1 MPDEPDHH
9 GLPEAVAPSWV
20 RLDPEDRVTGMN
32 RPAEALFG
40 VPREQVLG
48 RSLWDVFPHARDH
61 DFGPAYAQAR
71 CTGEPVAFEA
81 WGTTVH
87 RWLSVHAVPEGEA
100 LHVHLLDATERRL
113 AQEELQRT
121 VERLELLGAVSE
133 LLSHGSGQGIA
144 VGELAHLVVPEL
156 ADWCTVTL
164 VQTGRLRR
172 TLGFAHRDPELD
184 PVLERYAGYQAATMS
199 REAAIAVCLR
209 TGQEVFVPA
218 LPPLADWVG
227 DAEARALLEVLT
239 PASVLVVP
247 LNAGGRTL
255 GAMALVRTDPAAE
268 RTEAEVETARE
279 VARRAGLA
287 LDNARLYGEQAEL
300 SSALQ
305 RSLLTAPPSPPG
317 VELAVRY
324 VSAAVEARIGGD
336 WYDAFRQRDGST
348 VLVIGDVIGHDSR
361 AAAAMG
367 QVRGLV
373 RGIAHATGHPPAEV
387 LTSVDEAVEG
397 LELATSATAVV
408 ARLDPWA
415 GCSDTSGVPA
425 AAARRLVWSNAG
437 HPPPLLRRP
446 DGTAVVLEDDE
457 TDLLL
462 GIDPGTPRRERST
475 DLPPGSTV
483 LLFTDGLVERRG
495 TSLDAGLEDLR
506 AALELEGHLP
516 LEELCDAVL
525 ARVLPEEPEDDVAL
539 LALRVVAHR

>member
-1 MPDEPDHH
+1 MPEQHQHELPDA
-9 GLPEAVAPSWV
+9 LAPSWV
-20 RLDPEDRVTGMN
+20 RLDAQDRVTGMN

-40 VPREQVLG
+40 MPRAEVLG
-48 RSLWDVFPHARDH
+48 RSLWDFFPYARDH
-61 DFGPAYAQAR
+61 DFGPAYAEAR
-71 CTGEPVAFEA
+71 RTGTPLAFEA
-81 WGTTVH
+81 WGTAVH
-87 RWLSVHAVPEGEA
+87 RWLSVHVVPEGDA
-100 LHVHLLDATERRL
+100 LHLHLLDVTELRR
-113 AQEELQRT
+113 AQEELLST
-121 VERLELLGAVSE
+121 VRRLELLGAVSE
-133 LLSHGSGQGIA
+133 LLSHGSDQGIA

-199 REAAIAVCLR
+199 REAAVAVVLR
-209 TGQEVFVPA
+209 TGREVFVPA

-227 DAEARALLEVLT
+227 DSDARALLEVLA

-255 GAMALVRTDPAAE
+255 GAMALVRTDPGAG

-300 SSALQ
+300 NAALQ
-305 RSLLTAPPSPPG
+305 RSLLTAPPSPRG
-317 VELAVRY
+317 AQLAVRY

-373 RGIAHATGHPPAEV
+373 RGIAHATGQSPARV

-408 ARLDPWA
+408 ARLEPWP
-415 GCSDTSGVPA
+415 GCADVPA
-425 AAARRLVWSNAG
+425 DAPRRLVWSNAG
-437 HPPPLLRRP
+437 HPPPMLLRP
-446 DGTAVVLEDDE
+446 DGSAVVLEDAE

-462 GIDPGTPRRERST
+462 GIDPGTSRRERT
-475 DLPPGSTV
+475 AELAPGSTV

-495 TSLDAGLEDLR
+495 TSLDTGLEDLR
-506 AALELEGHLP
+506 QALEAEGHLP

-525 ARVLPEEPEDDVAL
+525 ARVLPEEPDDDVAV
-539 LALRVVAHR
+539 LALRVAAAG

>member
-1 MPDEPDHH
+1 VPDQHQHDLPD
-9 GLPEAVAPSWV
+9 AVAPSWV
-20 RLDPEDRVTGMN
+20 RLDSEDRVTGMN
-32 RPAEALFG
+32 RPAEVLFG
-40 VPREQVLG
+40 MPRAQVLG
-48 RSLWDVFPHARDH
+48 RSLWDFFPYSRDH
-61 DFGPAYAQAR
+61 DFGPAYAEAR
-71 CTGEPVAFEA
+71 RTGTPLVFEA

-87 RWLSVHAVPEGEA
+87 RWLSVHVVPEGDA
-100 LHVHLLDATERRL
+100 LHLHLLDVTERRR
-113 AQEELQRT
+113 AQEELLST
-121 VERLELLGAVSE
+121 VRRLELLGAVSE
-133 LLSHGSGQGIA
+133 LLSHGSDQGIA

-172 TLGFAHRDPELD
+172 TLGWAHRDPDLD

-209 TGQEVFVPA
+209 TGREVLVPA
-218 LPPLADWVG
+218 LPPLGDWVG
-227 DAEARALLEVLT
+227 DAGARALLEVLA

-268 RTEAEVETARE
+268 RTETEVETARE

-300 SSALQ
+300 SGALQ

-373 RGIAHATGHPPAEV
+373 RGIAHATGQPPARV
-387 LTSVDEAVEG
+387 LTAVDEAVEG

-408 ARLDPWA
+408 ARLDPWP
-415 GCSDTSGVPA
+415 GRSDVSGVPA
-425 AAARRLVWSNAG
+425 DAARRLVWSNAG

-446 DGTAVVLEDDE
+446 DGTAVVLEDGD

-462 GIDPGTPRRERST
+462 GIDPGTSRRERTT
-475 DLPPGSTV
+475 DLPVGSTV

-495 TSLDAGLEDLR
+495 TSLDTGLEDLR
-506 AALELEGHLP
+506 AALEAEGHRP

-539 LALRVVAHR
+539 LALRVVEHR

>member
-1 MPDEPDHH
+1 MPDQHH
-9 GLPEAVAPSWV
+9 GPDDLPDAVAPSWV
-20 RLDPEDRVTGMN
+20 RLDPQDRVTGMN
-32 RPAEALFG
+32 RPAEALIG

-48 RSLWDVFPHARDH
+48 RSLWDFFPHSRDH
-61 DFGPAYAQAR
+61 DFGPAYAEAR
-71 CTGEPVAFEA
+71 RTGSPLAFEA
-81 WGTTVH
+81 WGTTVQ
-87 RWLSVHAVPEGEA
+87 RWLSVHVVPEGDV
-100 LHVHLLDATERRL
+100 LHVHLIDVTERRR
-113 AQEELQRT
+113 AQEELVRT
-121 VERLELLGAVSE
+121 VRRLELLGAVSE
-133 LLSHGSGQGIA
+133 LLAHGSDQGIA

-184 PVLERYAGYQAATMS
+184 PVLERYASYQAATMS

-209 TGQEVFVPA
+209 TGREVFVPA
-218 LPPLADWVG
+218 LPPLQDWVG
-227 DAEARALLEVLT
+227 DDDARALLEVLA

-247 LNAGGRTL
+247 LSAAGRTL
-255 GAMALVRTDPAAE
+255 GAMALVRTDPAAV
-268 RTEAEVETARE
+268 RTDAELDTARE

-373 RGIAHATGHPPAEV
+373 RGIAHATGHRPARV
-387 LTSVDEAVEG
+387 LTCVDEAVEG

-408 ARLDPWA
+408 ARLDPRP
-415 GCSDTSGVPA
+415 GCDGVPA
-425 AAARRLVWSNAG
+425 DAPRRLVWSNAG

-446 DGTAVVLEDDE
+446 DGTAVVLEDAD

-462 GIDPGTPRRERST
+462 GIDPATTRRERT
-475 DLPPGSTV
+475 TELPLGSTV

-495 TSLDAGLEDLR
+495 TSLDVGLEELR
-506 AALELEGHLP
+506 AALEAEGHLP

-525 ARVLPEEPEDDVAL
+525 ARVLPAEPEDDVAL
-539 LALRVVAHR
+539 LALRVVADR

>member
-1 MPDEPDHH
+1 MPDQEHLHDLPD
-9 GLPEAVAPSWV
+9 AVAPSWV
-20 RLDPEDRVTGMN
+20 RLDADDRVTGLN

-40 VPREQVLG
+40 TPRAEVLG
-48 RSLWDVFPHARDH
+48 RSLWDFFPYSRDH
-61 DFGPAYAQAR
+61 DFGPAYARAR
-71 CTGEPVAFEA
+71 RTGAPLAFEA
-81 WGTTVH
+81 WGTTVQ
-87 RWLSVHAVPEGEA
+87 RWLSVHVVPEGDQ
-100 LHVHLLDATERRL
+100 LNVHLIDVTERRR
-113 AQEELQRT
+113 AQEELLRT
-121 VERLELLGAVSE
+121 VSRLELLGAVSE
-133 LLSHGSGQGIA
+133 LLSHGSDQGIA

-172 TLGFAHRDPELD
+172 TLGFAHRDPGLE

-209 TGQEVFVPA
+209 TGREVFVPA
-218 LPPLADWVG
+218 LPPLGDWVG
-227 DAEARALLEVLT
+227 DDEARSLLEVLA

-255 GAMALVRTDPAAE
+255 GAMALVRTTPGAE
-268 RTEAEVETARE
+268 RPEAELETARE

-300 SSALQ
+300 NAALQ
-305 RSLLTAPPSPPG
+305 RSLLTAPPSPRG
-317 VELAVRY
+317 AQLAVRY

-373 RGIAHATGHPPAEV
+373 RGIAHATGQSPAQV

-408 ARLDPWA
+408 ARLEPWP
-415 GCSDTSGVPA
+415 GCAGVPA
-425 AAARRLVWSNAG
+425 DAPRRLVWSNAG
-437 HPPPLLRRP
+437 HPPPMLLRP
-446 DGTAVVLEDDE
+446 DGSAVVLEDAE

-462 GIDPGTPRRERST
+462 GIDPGTSRRERT
-475 DLPPGSTV
+475 AELAPGSTV

-495 TSLDAGLEDLR
+495 TSLDTGLEALR
-506 AALELEGHLP
+506 QALEVEGHLP

-525 ARVLPEEPEDDVAL
+525 ARVLPEEPDDDVAV
-539 LALRVVAHR
+539 LALRVVAAG